1 MSLKIYNKGGEYIKF
16 SNLIYIVKMEDK
28 RLKNKNFT
36 DALKNAISGLF
47 YSIKTQKNIRVQLL
61 IAIVVIIL
69 GFVLKLNTIE
79 WLFIIFSIMFVIAT
93 EVMNTAIETTVNMY
107 TSKYNE
113 LAKIAKD
120 VAAGA
125 VLIASINSVIVGVII
140 VLSKIKGV

>member
-1 MSLKIYNKGGEYIKF
+1 
-16 SNLIYIVKMEDK
+16 MEDK